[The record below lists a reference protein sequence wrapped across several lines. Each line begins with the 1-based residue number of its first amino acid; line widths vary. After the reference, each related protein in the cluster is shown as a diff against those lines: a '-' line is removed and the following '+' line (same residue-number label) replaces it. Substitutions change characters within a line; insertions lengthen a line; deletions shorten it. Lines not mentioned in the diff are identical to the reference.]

1 MVTHFFLTPPAMPDN
16 RRMDAQQS
24 SEPSASAPLDEAR
37 RLLEGGEVE
46 AARSLA
52 VSVLKTAEDLGDRS
66 MQARALMALAQYDRV
81 LGQFRRA
88 IATAQR
94 AVQLSQLDGDIS
106 SEASA
111 LSLFAH
117 ASSIL
122 GRDAEAVEAALLSV
136 KLGELLSPGPH
147 QVNLHNYL
155 GVTYLWSKSFTKAEA
170 SLRESERLALLYAPV
185 SNVLLPRTNLAWL
198 EVMRLSSERYFTG
211 VMPSTATLRQRLA
224 DCSDLFEEGSPF
236 PMLPGVRSVLQR
248 FARSSLALCLCWE
261 GRLDAAEQ
269 EWIAAE
275 DRAQPAKYAQVA
287 NVISHWVRAEL
298 HWGRQDMEGAQR
310 EAAVL
315 IELAGDA
322 EFEQMANVGHLLLT
336 QIFKAQG
343 QYARAL
349 EEEGAHR
356 RRELRVR
363 SEILDSRHG
372 VVQTHLDIRTSEQHL
387 RLLAQHS
394 QELER
399 LSFEDSLTGIPNRR
413 SFDVALAQALKNE
426 SNSKQPL
433 CLALIDLNDFKC
445 VNDTYSHAA
454 GDDVLKTVAD
464 AIRASVRQTDLPA
477 RLGGDEFVVLFP
489 HTTVEAAQSLCRQI
503 HSKMAALRWDHWSP
517 ELRVTVSIGVAL
529 AEAEDT
535 PEMLFRRSDRKMF
548 EAKAALEA

>member
-1 MVTHFFLTPPAMPDN
+1 
-16 RRMDAQQS
+16 MDAQQS
-24 SEPSASAPLDEAR
+24 AEAPVSAPLDEAR
-37 RLLEGGEVE
+37 QLLEDGEVE

-136 KLGELLSPGPH
+136 RLGELVAPGPH
-147 QVNLHNYL
+147 LVNLHNYL
-155 GVTYLWSKSFTKAEA
+155 GVTYLWSKSFQKAESA
-170 SLRESERLALLYAPV
+170 LRESERLALLYAPV
-185 SNVLLPRTNLAWL
+185 GNVLLPRTNLAWL

-211 VMPSTATLRQRLA
+211 AMPSTAILRQRLVE
-224 DCSDLFEEGSPF
+224 CSDLFDEGSPF

-261 GRLDAAEQ
+261 GDPDAAEQ
-269 EWIAAE
+269 AWIAAE
-275 DRAQPAKYAQVA
+275 QRAQPAKYAQVA
-287 NVISHWVRAEL
+287 NVIRHWVRAEL
-298 HWGRQDMEGAQR
+298 CWGRQDMAGAQR

-315 IELAGDA
+315 IEQAGDA
-322 EFEQMANVGHLLLT
+322 EFEQMVDVGHLLMT

-343 QYARAL
+343 QFQRAL

-413 SFDVALAQALKNE
+413 SFDVALAKALRQA
-426 SNSKQPL
+426 SGSRHPL
-433 CLALIDLNDFKC
+433 CLALIDLNDFKR

-454 GDDVLKTVAD
+454 GDDVLKIIAGC
-464 AIRASVRQTDLPA
+464 ICASLRETDLPA

-489 HTTVEAAQSLCRQI
+489 HTSAEDALALCSRI
-503 HSKMAALRWDHWSP
+503 HMRMAALRWDHWSP
-517 ELRVTVSIGVAL
+517 ELRMTVSIGIAQ
-529 AEAEDT
+529 AEPEDT
-535 PEMLFRRSDRKMF
+535 PETLFRRSDRKMF